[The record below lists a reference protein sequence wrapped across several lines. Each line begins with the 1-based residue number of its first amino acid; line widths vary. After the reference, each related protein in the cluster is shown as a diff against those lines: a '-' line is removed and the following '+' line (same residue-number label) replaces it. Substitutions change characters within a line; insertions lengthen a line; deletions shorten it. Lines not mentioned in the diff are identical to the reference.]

1 MTSIAETFEH
11 FRQLTDDVPAV
22 ILAVGSVLAGEQV
35 AAKSLTVNEAA
46 KLLRVSA
53 DSVYALCETGKLKDH
68 RIGNGRGT
76 IRILPADLIR
86 LQRTAA

>member
-1 MTSIAETFEH
+1 MIAEAFEH
-11 FRQLTDDVPAV
+11 FRKITDDIPAA
-22 ILAVGSVLAGEQV
+22 ILAVGSVLADEQV
-35 AAKSLTVNEAA
+35 AARPLKVGEAA
-46 KLLRVSA
+46 KMLQVSA
-53 DSVYALCETGKLKDH
+53 DAVYSLCETGKLKHH